1 MKYNIIGSSSKGNA
15 IVLEDVFLLDCGVSY
30 TKLKPYLKRIKLIF
44 ISHSH
49 KDHLLPSS
57 IRKIAY
63 NYPTIIFA
71 VGSEEVVKK
80 LVECGVRKSNIFIL
94 KPNKWFDIGIT
105 KLKLE
110 PLVHDT
116 PNYAVSFDYQ
126 GKKCIYIVDT
136 ASVENIK
143 AKDYDLYLIE
153 NNYQEEI
160 LEKHIL
166 ECDNEDKLYYLN
178 RVKNTHLSKSKC
190 DDFLINNMGANS
202 IYEYVHLSDY
212 NNTENGEIL

>member
-15 IVLEDVFLLDCGVSY
+15 IVLEDIILLDCGVSY
-30 TKLKPYLKRIKLIF
+30 TKLKPYLKKIKLIF

-49 KDHLLPSS
+49 KDHLLPAA

-63 NYPTIIFA
+63 NYPTIFF
-71 VGSEEVVKK
+71 VTGSEEVVKK
-80 LVECGVRKSNIFIL
+80 LVENGVNKKNIFIL
-94 KPNKWFDIGIT
+94 KSHRWFDIGIT

-110 PLVHDT
+110 PLKHDT
-116 PNYAVSFDYQ
+116 PNYAVAFDYQ

-153 NNYQEEI
+153 SNYKEDI
-160 LEKHIL
+160 LEEHLKTCEEEDRIYL
-166 ECDNEDKLYYLN
+166 E
-178 RVKNTHLSKSKC
+178 RVPNTHLSYEAAN
-190 DDFLINNMGANS
+190 DFLINNMGANS
-202 IYEYVHLSDY
+202 EYQYIHQSSFNFKGD
-212 NNTENGEIL
+212 E